1 MPIGKYFWPRTFLS
15 NEWIVSRNV
24 SIAIQSED
32 FPEIA
37 VQILRCI
44 AISETV
50 RDGHQKC
57 PIRQKNH
64 SAAGVPQASLFR
76 TGGEYPFSA
85 AQAGAVK
92 FRPKDGQVILLLGT
106 FVKGDKDGV
115 VRLES
120 GVEHHIQQPTVALL
134 QNILRSPG
142 NRRRIQN
149 AFSKYA
155 QLAEFFGHKRVT
167 VRQKRQTP
175 REFLSLCGHP
185 PLPTRVAPG
194 AV

>member
-57 PIRQKNH
+57 AGPAKKTFGRR
-64 SAAGVPQASLFR
+64 SAAGQ
-76 TGGEYPFSA
+76 PFPDCC
-85 AQAGAVK
+85 G
-92 FRPKDGQVILLLGT
+92 I
-106 FVKGDKDGV
+106 
-115 VRLES
+115 
-120 GVEHHIQQPTVALL
+120 
-134 QNILRSPG
+134 
-142 NRRRIQN
+142 
-149 AFSKYA
+149 
-155 QLAEFFGHKRVT
+155 
-167 VRQKRQTP
+167 
-175 REFLSLCGHP
+175 SLCRRSSWRRQISP
-185 PLPTRVAPG
+185 ERRPG
-194 AV
+194 DSALGYLR